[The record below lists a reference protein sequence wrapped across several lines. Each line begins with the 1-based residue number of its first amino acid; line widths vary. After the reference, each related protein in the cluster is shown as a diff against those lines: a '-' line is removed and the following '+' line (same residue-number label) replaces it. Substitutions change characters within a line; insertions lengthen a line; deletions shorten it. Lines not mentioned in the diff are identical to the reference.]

1 MFSVCDMPLNVLTVL
16 KNMVLISIEVPN
28 LDNPLYRMDTIRIT
42 LVENWISSPSATAKV
57 FLIIQEG
64 LQIKRAS
71 IDPDTVDSHQSE
83 TNFFNKQ
90 MLFWASLSRWEA
102 EAATKTSS
110 YIGTVT
116 LDSHLSN
123 SIRKNPLF

>member
-42 LVENWISSPSATAKV
+42 LVENWILSPSATAKV

-71 IDPDTVDSHQSE
+71 IDPDTVASHQSE

-90 MLFWASLSRWEA
+90 MLF
-102 EAATKTSS
+102 
-110 YIGTVT
+110 
-116 LDSHLSN
+116 
-123 SIRKNPLF
+123 